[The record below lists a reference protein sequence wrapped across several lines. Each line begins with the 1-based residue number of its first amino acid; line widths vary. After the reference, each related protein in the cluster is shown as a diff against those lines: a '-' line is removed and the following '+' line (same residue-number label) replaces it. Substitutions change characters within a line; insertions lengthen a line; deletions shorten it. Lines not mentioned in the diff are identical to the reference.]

1 MFKKKDE
8 VFEVLNWIY
17 FPNSISRSKKNRI
30 SSRNFRLERYL
41 AAGFFSQK
49 ICQRPEFITSELTYY
64 L

>member
-30 SSRNFRLERYL
+30 SSRNFGLERYFV
-41 AAGFFSQK
+41 AGFFCRK
-49 ICQRPEFITSELTYY
+49 LANAPNFITSELNN
-64 L
+64 